1 VSGLAYAGWALLAAA
16 GVLLWASSHARGVVT
31 ARPLE
36 VLTRLCAG
44 PVVRVALVAGVMWV
58 GWHLFAR

>member
-1 VSGLAYAGWALLAAA
+1 VSGLAYAGWALLGVA
-16 GVLLWASSHARGVVT
+16 GLVLWCSSHVSGAAT
-31 ARPLE
+31 ARPLG
-36 VLTRLCAG
+36 VLTRLCTG